1 MSMRLRFRLAGMA
14 LVLGGLTAGFC
25 HLFHFEP
32 PTDLNQL
39 AQYTRF
45 SEPVHL
51 LLFAGGILVL
61 LGWFGQYALQ
71 CSASGALGFGAFL
84 TLFVGILF
92 GDLLHCILEF
102 SVFPGTGGG
111 CSLRASRACRDD
123 IPIDSACGLADN
135 RALSNI
141 RWSSCNCAFGIS
153 QPYPARVVGN
163 SLCSYRG
170 NAESWLGS
178 AICGCARPGVVSG
191 ALYFHGSSGS
201 GCYLGGAQKNPTYG
215 LRSPEPQFC
224 AACFAISRKP
234 LETASLCTSA
244 ISKPLFARSPFFRS
258 ISATAS
264 LALSCMPTNP

>member
-25 HLFHFEP
+25 HLFNFDP

-102 SVFPGTGGG
+102 SVFPV
-111 CSLRASRACRDD
+111 LAAVV
-123 IPIDSACGLADN
+123 PYALPGLAESTY
-135 RALSNI
+135 RSTPLVVLLTVG
-141 RWSSCNCAFGIS
+141 RFLTFVGV
-153 QPYPARVVGN
+153 PATAVSV
-163 SLCSYRG
+163 YRSHVLP
-170 NAESWLGS
+170 AWS
-178 AICGCARPGVVSG
+178 AIPFVVTAAMLSLG
-191 ALYFHGSSGS
+191 LVPKLASALGPASAVALYV
-201 GCYLGGAQKNPTYG
+201 
-215 LRSPEPQFC
+215 
-224 AACFAISRKP
+224 
-234 LETASLCTSA
+234 
-244 ISKPLFARSPFFRS
+244 
-258 ISATAS
+258 S
-264 LALSCMPTNP
+264 LAFLGAAVMWAARKRTQHMPATVPDINSAPPVLR

>member
-102 SVFPGTGGG
+102 SVFPV
-111 CSLRASRACRDD
+111 LAAVV
-123 IPIDSACGLADN
+123 PYALPGLAETTY
-135 RALSNI
+135 RSTPLAVLLTIGRFLTFAGVPATALSVYRSHI
-141 RWSSCNCAFGIS
+141 L
-153 QPYPARVVGN
+153 PA
-163 SLCSYRG
+163 
-170 NAESWLGS
+170 WS
-178 AICGCARPGVVSG
+178 AIPFVVTAAMLSFG
-191 ALYFHGSSGS
+191 LVPRFAVV
-201 GCYLGGAQKNPTYG
+201 LGP
-215 LRSPEPQFC
+215 
-224 AACFAISRKP
+224 
-234 LETASLCTSA
+234 AS
-244 ISKPLFARSPFFRS
+244 
-258 ISATAS
+258 S
-264 LALSCMPTNP
+264 LALYISMALLGVAVIWAARKRTQHTAYAAPSLNSAPPVLR